1 MNKRLTILSLGVAV
15 CVSLSGCGSIGQIA
29 EKVKEQTTQAKQ
41 ESNQAQDTAKYNTYI
56 GLSNYLTQWLDKTFE
71 MYFKEFG
78 GEEEIRIRKN
88 FTGFNTMPVLPGH
101 KDDVDKALAFASKEP
116 SYQAADESVKAL
128 APKLKELMETT
139 GEMQTYYQ
147 NKAYAEDEFAKG
159 KELHKKLLVQF
170 NEVSDLADKFFAD
183 FAVITEQRKKEDL
196 EELKKSDML
205 IRFHAMSI
213 VNRAQDIQKTFDKA
227 GVTDDNVLDFD
238 ANQYAELYKLLTEDI
253 DKFTELSKD
262 KERLKKE
269 KVQIVPVFTDSIQRV
284 KTAAADLMEILR
296 TKDTT
301 INSDTKGKVTT
312 GGKNM
317 PLKNFDKRVSAVVDS
332 YNTMIGL
339 SR

>member
-15 CVSLSGCGSIGQIA
+15 CVSLSGCGSIGKIA
-29 EKVKEQTTQAKQ
+29 EKVKEQTSQAKQ
-41 ESNQAQDTAKYNTYI
+41 ESNSMRDTAKYNTYI
-56 GLSNYLTQWLDKTFE
+56 GLSNYLTQGLNKTFE
-71 MYFKEFG
+71 GYFKEFG
-78 GEEEIRIRKN
+78 EEEELHVRKN
-88 FTGFNTMPVLPGH
+88 FTGLNTFPVLQSH

-116 SYQAADESVKAL
+116 SFQAADESVKAL
-128 APKLKELMETT
+128 APKLKEFLETI
-139 GEMQTYYQ
+139 GEMQAYYQ
-147 NKAYAEDEFAKG
+147 AKTYAEDEFAKG

-170 NEVSDLADKFFAD
+170 NEVSDLADKFFVD

-196 EELKKSDML
+196 EELKKSDQL
-205 IRFHAMSI
+205 VRYHAMSI
-213 VNRAQDIQKTFDKA
+213 VNRAQDIQKAFNSA

-262 KERLKKE
+262 QERLKKE
-269 KVQIVPVFTDSIQRV
+269 RVQIVPVFTDSIQRV
-284 KTAAADLMEILR
+284 KTSATDLMEILQ

-301 INSDTKGKVTT
+301 ISSDMKGKVTT
-312 GGKNM
+312 GGSNV
-317 PLKNFDKRVSAVVDS
+317 PLKNFDKRVSALVNS